1 MADKPTQIPT
11 TGKEMADTL
20 RGWVMVALT
29 LIFVILYAAALTGW
43 LKPLAD
49 EKMVTRLE
57 PVIFVIIGYYFGRLP
72 AQQNEKTLKD
82 EINRQTQKS
91 DAAQHAK
98 EQVQQAREMLEERAK
113 NARLVLAVS
122 SPVSAAPGR
131 ASSLGAERAVQPSG
145 EDALLRRSITTALNI
160 LNS

>member
-1 MADKPTQIPT
+1 MADKPTQSPAM
-11 TGKEMADTL
+11 GQEMADTL

-43 LKPLAD
+43 LKPLP
-49 EKMVTRLE
+49 EEQMVTRLE
-57 PVIFVIIGYYFGRLP
+57 PIIFVIIGYYFGRLP
-72 AQQNEKTLKD
+72 AQQNEKTLKE

-98 EQVQQAREMLEERAK
+98 EQAQQSREALEEKVK
-113 NARLVLAVS
+113 NARAALSSAASAVS
-122 SPVSAAPGR
+122 AKGLAEGLDNANAPARDEALRGSVAA
-131 ASSLGAERAVQPSG
+131 A
-145 EDALLRRSITTALNI
+145 INI